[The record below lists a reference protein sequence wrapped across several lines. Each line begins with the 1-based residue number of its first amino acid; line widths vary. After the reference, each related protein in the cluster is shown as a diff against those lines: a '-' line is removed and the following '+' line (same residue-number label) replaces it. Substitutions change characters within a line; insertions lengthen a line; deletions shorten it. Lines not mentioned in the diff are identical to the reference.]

1 MPQQTT
7 VLYLLPLCA
16 IILFLSLILVML
28 MLIMKRLVSLRYDQ
42 NKLSESLKR
51 LGIGLHDDTQTYGI
65 VNSQIEDLSRIVI
78 NNQEKINELTS
89 SLHNRLDE
97 VRIQLSELS
106 KNPVCN
112 SRTGA
117 NVLTDYKDVLAQYLL
132 RNYPHK
138 HTDIMRSITL
148 LPGST
153 YDPAMLKNHVIET
166 VMSTEFNNMS
176 EAKKAD
182 FCQHVNDCLASD
194 SISIFTPQLGQE
206 FDDQSMS
213 LKKQLSASQKVSRV
227 LYFGIRHNDVVIL
240 KADVHV
246 G

>member
-16 IILFLSLILVML
+16 IILILALILVVL
-28 MLIMKRLVSLRYDQ
+28 MLIMKRLVSLRNDQ
-42 NKLSESLKR
+42 YKLSESLKR
-51 LGIGLHDDTQTYGI
+51 LGIGLHDDTQTYGLA
-65 VNSQIEDLSRIVI
+65 NSQIEDLSRIVI
-78 NNQEKINELTS
+78 NNHEKFTELTS
-89 SLHNRLDE
+89 SLQNRLNE
-97 VRIQLSELS
+97 VSFQLSELS

-112 SRTGA
+112 SRTEA
-117 NVLTDYKDVLAQYLL
+117 SVLTDYKDVLAQYLL

-138 HTDIMRSITL
+138 HTDIMRSISL

-153 YDPAMLKNHVIET
+153 YDPALLKNHVIET
-166 VMSTEFNNMS
+166 VMNAEFNSMS

-182 FCQHVNDCLASD
+182 FCQHVNDCLARD
-194 SISIFTPQLGQE
+194 IISIFTPQLGQE

-213 LKKQLSASQKVSRV
+213 LKKQLSASQKVSKV
-227 LYFGIRHNDVVIL
+227 LYFGVRHKDVIIL